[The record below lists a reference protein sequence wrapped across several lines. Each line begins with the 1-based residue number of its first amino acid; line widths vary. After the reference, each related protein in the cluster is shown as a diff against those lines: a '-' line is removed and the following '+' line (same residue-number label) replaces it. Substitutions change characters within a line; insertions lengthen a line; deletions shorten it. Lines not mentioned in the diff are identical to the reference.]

1 MRWARLI
8 AVLVIFAAFPP
19 GNARAQA
26 QQSEVDRL
34 RDALRG
40 LTVQLRTL
48 EDQRVAL
55 QARLAESD
63 RERQR
68 LNQLAESLRQQLTNS
83 QDALQMAIQEFNQ
96 RLTERDENLEKWK
109 AAYNEA
115 ADVAREKDAQR
126 AKFETESTT
135 YKARTKSCEAKNA
148 KLIDISNDMLENYR
162 NLNLHLFVNV
172 NAPTPLVGP
181 LLIEHQNRTQDFR
194 DRILDQDVK
203 VPTPSPEQQK
213 AQQQK
218 GQEQKPQDQ
227 KARDQ
232 KSTEQKPQEQKGQ
245 DKTVKSQQAVDPK
258 ARKQAGSERA
268 KP

>member
-1 MRWARLI
+1 MFIALLI
-8 AVLVIFAAFPP
+8 IAALLPASAY
-19 GNARAQA
+19 GQA

-40 LTVQLRTL
+40 LTAQLRTL
-48 EDQRVAL
+48 EDQRVTL

-68 LNQLAESLRQQLTNS
+68 SNQLAETLRQQLTDS
-83 QDALQMAIQEFNQ
+83 QDALQMAVQEFNQ

-115 ADVAREKDAQR
+115 GDVAREKDAQR
-126 AKFETESTT
+126 AKFETESAV

-148 KLIDISNDMLENYR
+148 KLIEISNDMLENYR

-181 LLIEHQNRTQDFR
+181 VLIKHQNRTQDFR

-203 VPTPSPEQQK
+203 VPAPSPEDQK

-218 GQEQKPQDQ
+218 GVQKTQDQ
-227 KARDQ
+227 KSA
-232 KSTEQKPQEQKGQ
+232 EQKQAEQKDQ
-245 DKTVKSQQAVDPK
+245 DKTVKSQQAVDRK
-258 ARKQAGSERA
+258 ARKPAGSERA